1 MRERLVRAMASGGAV
16 PVLWMIAV
24 GSYLPLH
31 SLPGADALLERAWS
45 ASVGA
50 LLTQQVREPLDER
63 LARKFIP
70 HLTAIAD
77 DVSLQV
83 KQQYEDHP
91 APRWVKPAPAG
102 EPKTMPQY
110 FGGWYRPRPELGRHD
125 RIDILV
131 AGCGT
136 GQNLVETARD
146 FKGALVLAVDLS
158 LASLCYAKRQALA
171 LGLTN
176 IAFGEA
182 DILKLGGIGRTFDI
196 VDASGV
202 LHHMADP
209 WAGWQVLLSLLRPA
223 DSCGSGCTANS
234 AARTSTPPAPHR
246 PAWIRC
252 DRPGYQAQ
260 PPGYFAV
267 AGSRTRARRSPGI
280 STSSP
285 SANAAT
291 CCSMCRSIRCRCPR
305 SRISSAR
312 TRSNFSASSP
322 IPTSSTV
329 SGRDFRSLMRGGDLG
344 LWQDFETD
352 NPGVF
357 AGMYQFWVRKNG

>member
-1 MRERLVRAMASGGAV
+1 MI
-16 PVLWMIAV
+16 WMIAV

-45 ASVGA
+45 PSVGA

-70 HLTAIAD
+70 HITAIAD
-77 DVSLQV
+77 DVSLKV

-110 FGGWYRPRPELGRHD
+110 FGGWFRPRPELGRHE

-209 WAGWQVLLSLLRPA
+209 WAGSRCCVPA
-223 DSCGSGCTANS
+223 ASCGSGFTAGS
-234 AARTSTPPAPHR
+234 AARTSTPHAPSL
-246 PAWIRC
+246 
-252 DRPGYQAQ
+252 PGADTLQ
-260 PPGYFAV
+260 PRKISGAAARIFCSCRKESP
-267 AGSRTRARRSPGI
+267 RARSPGI

-285 SANAAT
+285 SASAAT
-291 CCSMCRSIRCRCPR
+291 CSSMCRSI
-305 SRISSAR
+305 
-312 TRSNFSASSP
+312 N
-322 IPTSSTV
+322 
-329 SGRDFRSLMRGGDLG
+329 
-344 LWQDFETD
+344 
-352 NPGVF
+352 
-357 AGMYQFWVRKNG
+357 